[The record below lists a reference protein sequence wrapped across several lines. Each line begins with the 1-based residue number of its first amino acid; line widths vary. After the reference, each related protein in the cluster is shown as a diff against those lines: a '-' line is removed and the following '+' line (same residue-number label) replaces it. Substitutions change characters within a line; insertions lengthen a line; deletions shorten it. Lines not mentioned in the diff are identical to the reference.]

1 MRLRLFF
8 VLLGAIGVVATF
20 TYPLWYAALE
30 NTTTAVTFPGV
41 PAHLQESFAALPQE
55 QQAAFMAILA
65 EDANMGAARI
75 TAALAPQSIVPED
88 QQEPPPLDAAQQV
101 ASGTFVQIDVI
112 HWAQGRVVV
121 YQRPDNSKVLRFEDF
136 QSANAPDLRV
146 ILSTSRSPRTQ
157 EEVELNNRHIEL
169 GLLQGTIGNQNYE
182 IPPEVDI
189 SEYNSVV
196 IYSRS
201 FNIVIST
208 ANI

>member
-1 MRLRLFF
+1 MRLRLFI
-8 VLLGAIGVVATF
+8 VLLGAVGVVATF

-30 NTTTAVTFPGV
+30 NTATAVNFPGV
-41 PAHLQESFAALPQE
+41 PAQLQESFAALPQE
-55 QQAAFMAILA
+55 QQAAFMALIA

-75 TAALAPQSIVPED
+75 TAALAPQVIVPEE

-101 ASGTFVQIDVI
+101 ASGSFVQIDVI
-112 HWAQGRVVV
+112 HWAQGRVVI

-136 QSANAPDLRV
+136 QSANGPDLRV
-146 ILSTSRSPRTQ
+146 VLSTSRSPRTQ
-157 EEVELNNRHIEL
+157 AEVELNNRHIEL
-169 GLLQGTIGNQNYE
+169 GMLQGTVGNQNYE